1 MWFWMGHGLFLDFF
15 IERNSLRTSHFL
27 DRRPKTTTTP
37 TTTTTTVASTT
48 TLKTTAT
55 PTTTTTT
62 VASATTITTSTATW
76 NLKDGLKLGCSE
88 EKVRGVFW
96 PATKAGDVSQMACP
110 NGTTGEPYVL

>member
-1 MWFWMGHGLFLDFF
+1 MGHGLFLDFF

-27 DRRPKTTTTP
+27 DRRP
-37 TTTTTTVASTT
+37 
-48 TLKTTAT
+48 KTTAT

-88 EKVRGVFW
+88 EQVRGVFW

>member
-1 MWFWMGHGLFLDFF
+1 MGHGLFLDFF

-27 DRRPKTTTTP
+27 DRRPKTTT
-37 TTTTTTVASTT
+37 
-48 TLKTTAT
+48 T

>member
-27 DRRPKTTTTP
+27 DRRP
-37 TTTTTTVASTT
+37 
-48 TLKTTAT
+48 KTTAT

>member
-1 MWFWMGHGLFLDFF
+1 MGHGLFLDFF

-27 DRRPKTTTTP
+27 DHRPKTTT
-37 TTTTTTVASTT
+37 
-48 TLKTTAT
+48 T